1 MSHSKNVSIKMSLQ
15 MFLSECHTQNASK
28 NVPFKMSLNL
38 SHKCLTLNVIRN
50 VSLKMSQKSLNQF
63 SLRSNLRILQCLD
76 FWLIFL
82 NWGTL
87 GWCKFSLLVSLQLS
101 NHEDLSSFSLF
112 RFLLSSLHL
121 SSDPNFRLIYWWQS
135 WNQRRQISSLH
146 YHNHQH
152 FI

>member
-1 MSHSKNVSIKMSLQ
+1 MSHKCPKQMSHSKNVSKNVSINMSLE
-15 MFLSECHTQNASK
+15 MSHSKYVTQNASK
-28 NVPFKMSLNL
+28 NVP
-38 SHKCLTLNVIRN
+38 I
-50 VSLKMSQKSLNQF
+50 KMSQEMSKSVLA
-63 SLRSNLRILQCLD
+63 SLEPQDISVSA
-76 FWLIFL
+76 FWLNFL
-82 NWGTL
+82 NRGTL

-112 RFLLSSLHL
+112 KFLLSSLHL

>member
-1 MSHSKNVSIKMSLQ
+1 MSHLKY
-15 MFLSECHTQNASK
+15 
-28 NVPFKMSLNL
+28 FK
-38 SHKCLTLNVIRN
+38 KCLTQNVPNKCLTQNIPNKCLTQKMSQICSDQNVSWN
-50 VSLKMSQKSLNQF
+50 VSLKMCHTKCFKKCPAQNVSLEP
-63 SLRSNLRILQCLD
+63 QCLY

-82 NWGTL
+82 NRGTL